1 MDGRGRTE
9 WVAREED
16 PMASVGR
23 LDAAQAQGEDRQ
35 NLRKVV
41 AASFI
46 GTTIE
51 WYDFFLYGTAA
62 ALVFGDL
69 FFPGSSPLIG
79 TLSAFGTFAVGF
91 CARPLGGLIFGHF
104 GDRIG
109 RKTMLVTSLLIMGL
123 ATFLIGCLP
132 THATIGIWA
141 PILLV
146 VLRFAQGIGVGGE
159 WGGAVLMSVE
169 HAPKG
174 KRGFYGSWPQMGV
187 PAGLLL
193 STVVFT
199 IVQSATSE
207 DQFAAWGWRIPFLVS
222 IVLVAVGLFVRL
234 AVMESPAFRE
244 VEKTGA
250 QSDKPIVDVV
260 REHKRDVLTAMGMRI
275 AENGCFYIF
284 TVFVLAYGEDTLKL
298 SKNTMLTGVI
308 IAAALGLLTVP
319 LYGALSDRF
328 GRNKLYMAGAVFT
341 LLFAYPFFAM
351 LDTKEPVLIWL
362 AIVLAVNVGHDLMYG
377 PQAAYFSELFGT
389 RVRYTGASIG
399 YQLASVFGGGFAP
412 LIAVALLAAGGGE
425 PYLVA
430 LYMVGMGLIT
440 VVATYFARETYQS
453 DIGDVRADEARPATG
468 RFVRKP
474 AEDRESTTVR

>member
-1 MDGRGRTE
+1 
-9 WVAREED
+9 
-16 PMASVGR
+16 MASTAAR
-23 LDAAQAQGEDRQ
+23 LDAAEVEDKR

-91 CARPLGGLIFGHF
+91 AARPLGGVVFGHF
-104 GDRIG
+104 GDRVG
-109 RKTMLVTSLLIMGL
+109 RKAMLVTSLLIMGL

-132 THATIGIWA
+132 THASIGILA

-146 VLRFAQGIGVGGE
+146 LLRFAQGIGVGGE
-159 WGGAVLMSVE
+159 WGGAVLMAVE

-174 KRGFYGSWPQMGV
+174 KRGFYGAWPQMGV
-187 PAGLLL
+187 PAGLLI
-193 STVVFT
+193 STVTFIT
-199 IVQSATSE
+199 VQNATTE
-207 DQFAAWGWRIPFLVS
+207 DQFMAWGWRIPFLIS

-234 AVMESPAFRE
+234 AVMESPAFKE
-244 VEKTGA
+244 IKDSGTA
-250 QSDKPIVDVV
+250 SDKPIIDLVKD
-260 REHKRDVLTAMGMRI
+260 HKRDVLTAMGMRI
-275 AENGCFYIF
+275 AENGTFYIF
-284 TVFVLAYGEDTLKL
+284 TVFVLAYGEETLNL

-308 IAAALGLLTVP
+308 IAAALGLFTVP
-319 LYGALSDRF
+319 FYGWLSDRV
-328 GRNKLYMAGAVFT
+328 GRRGLYMAGAVFT
-341 LLFAYPFFAM
+341 LLFAYPFFAL

-377 PQAAYFSELFGT
+377 PQAAYFSELFQT
-389 RVRYTGASIG
+389 RMRYTGASVG

-412 LIAVALLAAGGGE
+412 LIAVALLAAGGDD

-430 LYMVGMGLIT
+430 LYMMGMGVIT
-440 VVATYFARETYQS
+440 VVATYFARETFKS
-453 DIGDVRADEARPATG
+453 DISDADSAAPTRTE

-474 AEDRESTTVR
+474 AEDRETSGVA

>member
-1 MDGRGRTE
+1 
-9 WVAREED
+9 
-16 PMASVGR
+16 MASVAAR
-23 LDAAQAQGEDRQ
+23 LDAEQVEDKR

-91 CARPLGGLIFGHF
+91 AARPLGGVVFGHF
-104 GDRIG
+104 GDRVG
-109 RKTMLVTSLLIMGL
+109 RKAMLVTSLLIMGL

-132 THATIGIWA
+132 THASIGVLA

-146 VLRFAQGIGVGGE
+146 LLRFAQGIGVGGE

-174 KRGFYGSWPQMGV
+174 KRGFYGAFPQMGV

-193 STVVFT
+193 STVAFIT
-199 IVQSATSE
+199 VQNATTE
-207 DQFAAWGWRIPFLVS
+207 DQFMAWGWRIPFLIS
-222 IVLVAVGLFVRL
+222 IVLVAVGLFIRL
-234 AVMESPAFRE
+234 AVMESPAFKE
-244 VEKTGA
+244 IKDSGTA
-250 QSDKPIVDVV
+250 ADKPIVELVK
-260 REHKRDVLTAMGMRI
+260 EHKRDVLTAMGMRI
-275 AENGCFYIF
+275 AENGTFYIF
-284 TVFVLAYGEDTLKL
+284 TVFVLAYGEETLKL

-308 IAAALGLLTVP
+308 IAAGLGLLTVP
-319 LYGALSDRF
+319 FYGWLSDRV
-328 GRNKLYMAGAVFT
+328 GRRPLYLAGAVFT
-341 LLFAYPFFAM
+341 LLFVYPFFAL

-362 AIVLAVNVGHDLMYG
+362 AIVLAVNIGHDLMYG
-377 PQAAYFSELFGT
+377 PQAAYFSELFAT
-389 RVRYTGASIG
+389 RMRYTGASVG

-412 LIAVALLAAGGGE
+412 LIAVALLAAGGDK

-430 LYMVGMGLIT
+430 LYMMGMGVIT
-440 VVATYFARETYQS
+440 VVATYFARETFRS
-453 DIGDVRADEARPATG
+453 DISDADVGTRPRTE

-474 AEDRESTTVR
+474 AAERETTGVQ